1 MTTSRILPAL
11 VLATTLGAASALATA
26 SAIAQTSEPSGEP
39 LGAQA
44 GELTPNQAIEQQVE
58 RNTLGEAAATARSQ
72 ASGEA
77 PVGSGATI
85 EWIGSPIA
93 AIDGTEVGTVS
104 DVIVDGNGAV
114 TEVRARV
121 GGIFGLFS
129 REVAIPAERIILEQN
144 GILVAEMSVEEIRQ
158 ARPASS

>member
-1 MTTSRILPAL
+1 MTISRILPAL
-11 VLATTLGAASALATA
+11 VLATTLAATSAV
-26 SAIAQTSEPSGEP
+26 AQTGEQSNQ
-39 LGAQA
+39 QA
-44 GELTPNQAIEQQVE
+44 HNQAIQQQVE
-58 RNTLGEAAATARSQ
+58 RNTLGEAAATARSE
-72 ASGEA
+72 ASSEA

-144 GILVAEMSVEEIRQ
+144 GTLVAEMSVEEIRK